1 MALGV
6 EPAGDTGVHAEGVDV
21 ALPLER
27 EGPTPQLAGLRH
39 DAVVER
45 EPAPRAFAGQLVDVF
60 VQLLHVGL
68 HGVNHVLHLVER
80 REPDVPGHLRLRADL
95 VQRARGALD
104 LRGFHVGAHGEAVPV
119 LAGVRREVLVKPAL
133 YQVQALHQHLDG
145 VDTLLGEPAVEEPA
159 IRRQLPRHHARRS
172 AAGLRIGG
180 VYPVH
185 RPALDLVQLPVLHYH
200 VDTNPRLTALLAGD
214 EEDDDAALQRWL
226 GLGQRDHE
234 PREQRNVA

>member
-21 ALPLER
+21 ALPLQR
-27 EGPTPQLAGLRH
+27 EGAAPQLAWLRH

-45 EPAPRAFAGQLVDVF
+45 ELAPRTFAGQLVDVF
-60 VQLLHVGL
+60 IQILHVRL
-68 HGVNHVLHLVER
+68 HGTDHVLHLVKR
-80 REPDVPGHLRLRADL
+80 REPDVPGHLRLWADL
-95 VQRARGALD
+95 VQRARGALY
-104 LRGFHVGAHGEAVPV
+104 LRRLHVGAHREAVPI
-119 LAGVRREVLVKPAL
+119 LAGMRREVLVKPAL
-133 YQVQALHQHLDG
+133 YQVQALHQHLNG
-145 VDTLLGEPAVEEPA
+145 IDTLLGEPAVEEPA